1 VTIEEDAMR
10 RRFIILPAVLTL
22 ICWCGVSYLGAQAP
36 APQTYSF
43 TEDPGLAL
51 MGPSVVKISR
61 DGSKEVVDQI
71 MPVGPGRDKEFHNHL
86 LYDFQAHKL
95 YIKVLS
101 DPAVPC
107 GVQEY
112 TDPGAPPELDV
123 ISGADA
129 LMKELIGGGGQ
140 PKPGGTDTV
149 NGIAAKVMEVT
160 SAQGKG
166 RIWIAQNGGFP
177 VKIVVTG
184 ADGKAVTLIEMKQLS
199 LAKPPASAFALPA
212 GCAAA
217 QVQSQTSQKPST
229 NVTALTLEKIPSYT
243 GPCPAHI
250 KMVGTIT
257 ADGPGTVFYQ
267 FGAGKFDP
275 GETIAFSAA
284 GTKTVTHVMTFQP
297 KYGNQMGGGAIL
309 EAIGADASGN
319 HGIPTQGSNNADFN
333 ITCTSGGG
341 K

>member
-1 VTIEEDAMR
+1 MRRFSGDMMR
-10 RRFIILPAVLTL
+10 RRFIVLLAVLTL
-22 ICWCGVSYLGAQAP
+22 ICGWGLSHLRAQGP
-36 APQTYSF
+36 APQAYSI
-43 TEDPGLAL
+43 TEDPGFAL

-71 MPVGPGRDKEFHNHL
+71 MPVSPGRDKEFHNHL

-95 YIKVLS
+95 YTKVVS
-101 DPAVPC
+101 DPSVPC

-112 TDPGAPPELDV
+112 TDPAAPAEFDP
-123 ISGADA
+123 ISGSDA
-129 LMKELIGGGGQ
+129 LMKELTSGGGQ
-140 PKPGGTDTV
+140 VKQAGTDTV
-149 NGIAAKVMEVT
+149 NGIATKVLEVT
-160 SAQGKG
+160 SAKANGK
-166 RIWIAQNGGFP
+166 IWIAQNGGFP
-177 VKIVVTG
+177 VKIAFLG
-184 ADGKAVTLIEMKQLS
+184 ADGKATTIIEVKQLNF
-199 LAKPPASAFALPA
+199 AKPPASAFAVPA
-212 GCAAA
+212 GCGP
-217 QVQSQTSQKPST
+217 VQLQTSLKPST
-229 NVTALTLEKIPSYT
+229 NVTALTLQKIPSYN

-275 GETIAFSAA
+275 GETLTFSAA
-284 GTKTVTHVMTFQP
+284 GTKTVTHVMAFQP
-297 KYGNQMGGGAIL
+297 TYGNQMGGGAIL